1 MEPKAVA
8 NIAIP
13 MDPRYVDVV
22 PYCIAAEFDVT
33 EAASAP
39 PDRVAVP
46 AACPDADERDSYV
59 KCINA
64 SQ

>member
-8 NIAIP
+8 SIAIP
-13 MDPRYVDVV
+13 MDPKYVDVP
-22 PYCIAAEFDVT
+22 PYCRAAEFDVT

-59 KCINA
+59 RCIKA
-64 SQ
+64 SR